1 MQQAGPLS
9 PVDPEPDDSPA
20 VGERRKGAPAP
31 APRPQ
36 RSQDP
41 VVRWLTL
48 GIFGVII
55 FWLVAMLSAAMF
67 GLLTPAKAPRTAAER
82 DLNSLT
88 AQVQTGKA
96 SIRTYAQ
103 YVDTLIQAGQL
114 VKAQSALDQSLQTAK
129 TDRSYLLAE
138 QAQLYL
144 ANKDYQGAV
153 TAADKAIVEAQK
165 ELKAYKDANVAN
177 NRLPDAGAQMPT
189 SYATAALAKA
199 DSLMQTKDY
208 AAAVKAFD
216 AYLTQ
221 EPTDADILVL
231 RAQAKANA
239 GDKTGAAADYRS
251 ALTYIPDYQ
260 PALDGLK
267 QIGAAK

>member
-1 MQQAGPLS
+1 
-9 PVDPEPDDSPA
+9 
-20 VGERRKGAPAP
+20 
-31 APRPQ
+31 
-36 RSQDP
+36 
-41 VVRWLTL
+41 
-48 GIFGVII
+48 
-55 FWLVAMLSAAMF
+55 MLSAAMF

-103 YVDTLIQAGQL
+103 YIDTLIQAGQL

-165 ELKAYKDANVAN
+165 ELKAYKDANVAA

-267 QIGAAK
+267 QIGAAKGVTPRHSTTSSGAGGRPSGFARSVLGVRSSSHSPFWWSSCCSQPTRCCRYSSPSAR